1 MTAGLKRERHVDQ
14 TPERRFELWTHP
26 EQIAQWWGPKDDAGA
41 PFKAT
46 VEAWSMTFGEK
57 ILAESVMLHE
67 GIEPDIRGFDT
78 NIRFIA
84 IASVHDA
91 MVNFA

>member
-1 MTAGLKRERHVDQ
+1 MVGA
-14 TPERRFELWTHP
+14 ERRC
-26 EQIAQWWGPKDDAGA
+26 GA

-67 GIEPDIRGFDT
+67 GIKPEIRGFDT
-78 NIRFIA
+78 NIRFVV